1 LRWWTCRVAR
11 GKTLTKA
18 DAILSGVFTVICPN
32 IGAGL
37 GKSKIRVTID
47 ASFEAVNL
55 KVYSTFDSYCS

>member
-1 LRWWTCRVAR
+1 M

-37 GKSKIRVTID
+37 GKSKIHVTID

-55 KVYSTFDSYCS
+55 KVYSTFDSCCS